1 MMQHPSSIL
10 LRARRRALLLLAG
23 ALVTATALAASPD
36 LGWAANGGG
45 RVYNPKALRVKAESA
60 TKGRIMRR
68 PNPQVRDG
76 QPLKRSYAIIPDPR
90 PARRGGSGYT
100 RKGKYFYETPKQ
112 ITFSQRNWNTR
123 SYKDT
128 VPNPTHFR
136 RTVNSRVR

>member
-1 MMQHPSSIL
+1 MMRPFSIL
-10 LRARRRALLLLAG
+10 LGARRRALVLLAG
-23 ALVTATALAASPD
+23 GLVTAAALGANPD
-36 LGWAANGGG
+36 LASAGNGGG

-90 PARRGGSGYT
+90 PARRGGSGYV

-112 ITFSQRNWNTR
+112 ITYSQRNWNTR
-123 SYKDT
+123 NYKDT